1 MPDNSSVQN
10 RASESRGLGS
20 TETFLR
26 VQTKSGQ
33 EESSS
38 GHALNPLLT
47 SRKHELQSLF
57 LLAVWGFT
65 LVARRT
71 LWLGLGL
78 PLPVRAIMPSI
89 PIP

>member
-1 MPDNSSVQN
+1 VFKFSSLEDKAKD
-10 RASESRGLGS
+10 RAQKMG
-20 TETFLR
+20 TII
-26 VQTKSGQ
+26 QTKSGQ

-47 SRKHELQSLF
+47 SRKHELQSLS
-57 LLAVWGFT
+57 LLAVWGLT

-71 LWLGLGL
+71 LWLGPGL

>member
-1 MPDNSSVQN
+1 MFKISSLEDKAKDIAQKM
-10 RASESRGLGS
+10 G
-20 TETFLR
+20 TII
-26 VQTKSGQ
+26 QTKSGQ
-33 EESSS
+33 EESSN

-57 LLAVWGFT
+57 SLAILGFT
-65 LVARRT
+65 LVARRP

-78 PLPVRAIMPSI
+78 LLPVRAIMPSI